1 MLILRLNFAY
11 QSEEEAG
18 SAEEQPASNKI
29 DGYTIVRGVS
39 NGSFTF
45 YYRYPAWLRKLSR
58 VIFKVQIPFYKV
70 SFGF

>member
-1 MLILRLNFAY
+1 VILWILRLNFAY

-18 SAEEQPASNKI
+18 SAEEQPASNKV

-45 YYRYPAWLRKLSR
+45 TIGIHHS
-58 VIFKVQIPFYKV
+58 
-70 SFGF
+70 

>member
-1 MLILRLNFAY
+1 VILLVLRLNFAY

-45 YYRYPAWLRKLSR
+45 TIGIRHS
-58 VIFKVQIPFYKV
+58 
-70 SFGF
+70 